1 MYPCDVNY
9 CNVINV
15 NVFLFDL
22 ASISNKLSI
31 FCYENSSFIDFF
43 SWAKDSRKNIYK
55 NNIKW
60 FTRICSLIWC
70 SSVFTKK
77 TCVLTRMCSVL
88 LVFIFPHLVWCWCHI
103 IKQIFHVFFCLI
115 SKLSTLGN
123 ILFNSASRRWIL
135 ITLGE

>member
-1 MYPCDVNY
+1 MWMFSC
-9 CNVINV
+9 
-15 NVFLFDL
+15 L
-22 ASISNKLSI
+22 ISRQSRISCQSSVMKIRVLLI
-31 FCYENSSFIDFF
+31 FFHGLRIPE
-43 SWAKDSRKNIYK
+43 KNIYK